1 MGNLTNLEIGS
12 VIISQIDNFPSALS
26 GAPLWSMIDNEIYH
40 VENFTGDSIPVTA
53 VAETYQPAIM
63 SLSAAGV
70 LRMMEMIGA
79 DVSSIRLGDFS
90 VRKGA
95 SSSTSVTS
103 EKLREDGLRKLDALG
118 QEINVSKALG

>member
-26 GAPLWSMIDNEIYH
+26 GAPLWSMIVNEIYH

>member
-1 MGNLTNLEIGS
+1 MGNLTNIQIGS

>member
-1 MGNLTNLEIGS
+1 MVNLTNIQIGS
-12 VIISQIDNFPSALS
+12 IIINQIDNFPSALS

-40 VENFTGDSIPVTA
+40 VENFTGDSIPVTS

-79 DVSSIRLGDFS
+79 DVSRIRLGDFS
-90 VRKGA
+90 VSKGA

-103 EKLREDGLRKLDALG
+103 EKLREDGLRKLNALG